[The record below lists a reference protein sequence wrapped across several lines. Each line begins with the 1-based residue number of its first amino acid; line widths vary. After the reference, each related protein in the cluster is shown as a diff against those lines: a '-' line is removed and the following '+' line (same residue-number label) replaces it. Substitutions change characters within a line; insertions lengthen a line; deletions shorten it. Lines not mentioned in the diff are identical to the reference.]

1 MRNALIDILGGTE
14 GLFLSGGSTVDRRVD
29 APEGSVV
36 VGALQAH
43 QVLILCPVAA
53 ALQPQ
58 ALVHGLQ
65 RLLRLFFVI
74 SGILAQNLGNTGC
87 EFKAAIVVG

>member
-29 APEGSVV
+29 APEGSMV

-43 QVLILCPVAA
+43 QV
-53 ALQPQ
+53 
-58 ALVHGLQ
+58 
-65 RLLRLFFVI
+65 
-74 SGILAQNLGNTGC
+74 
-87 EFKAAIVVG
+87 